1 MRVKDGERDGH
12 KMGGQQAKEARKGEL
27 YEGPEG
33 RRGQIVGQKA

>member
-1 MRVKDGERDGH
+1 
-12 KMGGQQAKEARKGEL
+12 MGGECDKEAQKEDL